1 MVRNERTDSF
11 FKKLSD
17 KYARRRLFNYPIS
30 TLPPNN
36 AIAFWRLW
44 KNESSSSVDQRR
56 HHQQLV
62 IEKRF
67 YHRLQSA
74 LSKRDTR
81 VLSPPPPRIRGATS
95 FSTTRCRYI
104 VGA

>member
-1 MVRNERTDSF
+1 MPEEDCSII
-11 FKKLSD
+11 
-17 KYARRRLFNYPIS
+17 P

-74 LSKRDTR
+74 LSKRDSELQTKPIHTAHI
-81 VLSPPPPRIRGATS
+81 LQSPDTPQTFHIQQQSSSS
-95 FSTTRCRYI
+95 FLCSDKCPQNI
-104 VGA
+104 C

>member
-1 MVRNERTDSF
+1 MTIILHLVTPVCRLHWTSIKKKF
-11 FKKLSD
+11 FN
-17 KYARRRLFNYPIS
+17 RIS
-30 TLPPNN
+30 THIIAHASDLPPNN

-74 LSKRDTR
+74 LSKRDSELQTN
-81 VLSPPPPRIRGATS
+81 PH
-95 FSTTRCRYI
+95 STCKKDI
-104 VGA
+104 